1 MEAVSFINSTTY
13 GTNMSTWNVSEDGTV
28 PGQIM
33 ADLEDGLWFGNKKL
47 PPRPD
52 MNAEFVT
59 ALVKGKGG
67 DLFTLKGA
75 NAQTGPL
82 QLIYNGSRPSVT
94 CKDGRKKVVP
104 CDPAVHGYNPM
115 KLQGAII
122 MGTPRRPRATP
133 RGALCIFSPLCGA
146 SLVLGPT
153 ASIHALLAI
162 AWVRD
167 SDDECAHAC
176 PGTGGDNSHSSE
188 GSFFEGV
195 MTKGY
200 STDAADE
207 AVQADIAATYS
218 DSATAA
224 AALP

>member
-1 MEAVSFINSTTY
+1 MFCLSLWQYGNAEKIYTANGTNHIHWGHEGSMEAVSFINSTTY

-47 PPRPD
+47 PPHPD

-122 MGTPRRPRATP
+122 MGTPRRPRTP
-133 RGALCIFSPLCGA
+133 ARRTVHFLS
-146 SLVLGPT
+146 SLWCEPGDR
-153 ASIHALLAI
+153 AYGIHPCI
-162 AWVRD
+162 AWVGGCEIQTTSVHTR
-167 SDDECAHAC
+167 AQVLA
-176 PGTGGDNSHSSE
+176 GT
-188 GSFFEGV
+188 
-195 MTKGY
+195 T
-200 STDAADE
+200 
-207 AVQADIAATYS
+207 
-218 DSATAA
+218 ATAVRA
-224 AALP
+224 AFLKAS

>member
-33 ADLEDGLWFGNKKL
+33 ADLEDGLWFGNKRL

-52 MNAEFVT
+52 MNATFVT
-59 ALVKGKGG
+59 AMVKGKGG

-94 CKDGRKKVVP
+94 CKDGKKVVP

-122 MGTPRRPRATP
+122 MGTPLPPAPP
-133 RGALCIFSPLCGA
+133 RGALCILSPLCGA
-146 SLVLGPT
+146 SLVIGPT
-153 ASIHALLAI
+153 ASI
-162 AWVRD
+162 AWV
-167 SDDECAHAC
+167 
-176 PGTGGDNSHSSE
+176 GGCE
-188 GSFFEGV
+188 IQ
-195 MTKGY
+195 MM
-200 STDAADE
+200 
-207 AVQADIAATYS
+207 
-218 DSATAA
+218 SAQT
-224 AALP
+224 